1 MRLSRRNRSPWA
13 AVTVTVV
20 RTLSLRSCMYKTLCV
35 PTPARTNRSQT
46 TGGSKCPC
54 LLLVWREPLHWRE
67 SVEELGVSCPAL
79 FAPLWAEQALA
90 RQGRFTLLTF
100 GFLLQKW
107 YYWFFGIWR
116 SKNFLLHMEA
126 EDTPAKWWA
135 CSIPADRSGFLNN
148 TLSFLT
154 DTRADR
160 LYCLRITH
168 EEVYFTI
175 IQMDRVKVKCY
186 CFTFK
191 RESLGTYHSRDD
203 FFLFI

>member
-107 YYWFFGIWR
+107 YYCFFGIWR

-126 EDTPAKWWA
+126 EDILLLSDECVP
-135 CSIPADRSGFLNN
+135 FL
-148 TLSFLT
+148 LT
-154 DTRADR
+154 EAA
-160 LYCLRITH
+160 
-168 EEVYFTI
+168 F
-175 IQMDRVKVKCY
+175 
-186 CFTFK
+186 
-191 RESLGTYHSRDD
+191 
-203 FFLFI
+203 